1 MKLVFIGIQG
11 SGKGTQAAILSSKH
25 EFKHISTGDIF
36 RSNIKNKTEIGKII
50 KEYVDNGKLVP
61 DEIVLK
67 MVKIELDKYKDF
79 ILDGFPRN
87 IDQAKFIT
95 ENIKIDKVINL
106 ILDDEI
112 SKKRLMARRVCES
125 CKADYNMLFKPPKI
139 EGVCDVCGGKVI
151 RRKDDTEDAI
161 QERLDAFH
169 SETAPV
175 IGFFKEL
182 NLVVDIN
189 ANQSVEKIQA
199 EILSALGL

>member
-11 SGKGTQAAILSSKH
+11 SGKGTQAAILSSKYG
-25 EFKHISTGDIF
+25 FKHISTGDIF
-36 RSNIKNKTEIGKII
+36 RSNIQNKTEIGKII

-112 SKKRLMARRVCES
+112 SKKRLMARRVCEN
-125 CKADYNMLFKPPKI
+125 CKTDYNMLFKPPKV

-151 RRKDDTEDAI
+151 RRKDDTENAI

-175 IGFFKEL
+175 IEFFKEL
-182 NLVVDIN
+182 AFVADIN
-189 ANQSVEKIQA
+189 ADQSVEKIET
-199 EILSALGL
+199 EIITALGL